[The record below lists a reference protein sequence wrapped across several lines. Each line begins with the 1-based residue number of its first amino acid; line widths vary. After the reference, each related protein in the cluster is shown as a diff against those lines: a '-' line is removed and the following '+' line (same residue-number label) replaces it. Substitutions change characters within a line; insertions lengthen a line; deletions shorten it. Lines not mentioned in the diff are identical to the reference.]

1 MSLATADPTG
11 AGELADAGFAPS
23 RAYSSWVLALLFGV
37 AVLNMLDRQILGML
51 VVPIKA
57 EFGVSDTAMG
67 FLTGP
72 SFALFYA
79 VAGIPVARW
88 ADRGVRRTIIALGL
102 LLWSGLTLASGAV
115 SSFSQ
120 LVLARLGVGIGEAA
134 GTPPSHALLSDYY
147 PPTQRGSALAVFS
160 LGGSVGVALALLM
173 GGWVEQLYGW
183 RAVFVVAGAP
193 GIVLALLVRFTV
205 TEPPRGRFDGGAAG
219 AEIGDGIAN
228 AGASASTGASGRAQ
242 SHARA
247 RESWRQAL
255 AALARIPSYRH
266 VVLGAGLHS
275 FAFTGSLI
283 WYPTFLTR
291 VHGLD
296 SGEIGTLLAICSSLP
311 TAIGIVLGGIA
322 TDRLARRD
330 VRWVQGLSGLGII
343 AYAPFA
349 LGFLF
354 FDDRPLALAS
364 LVAAAFLMG
373 ASVPG
378 MNVATQALAPPRMRA
393 LASAVTLLVLS
404 VVGSGLGPFAVG
416 VMNDLL
422 AGRLAE
428 EAVRYTLSIV
438 ALTSIWSGAHNLLAA
453 RNMKQDLPRRGD
465 GAPS

>member
-1 MSLATADPTG
+1 MKVDGSSTPAAP
-11 AGELADAGFAPS
+11 FAPS
-23 RAYSSWVLALLFGV
+23 RTYTTWVLALLFGV

-79 VAGIPVARW
+79 IAGIPVARW
-88 ADRGVRRTIIALGL
+88 ADRGVRRTIIAIGL

-147 PPTQRGSALAVFS
+147 PPSQRGSALAVFS

-173 GGWVEQLYGW
+173 GGWVEQLFGW
-183 RAVFVVAGAP
+183 RAVFIVAGAP

-205 TEPPRGRFDGGAAG
+205 KEPPRGRFDGGGAAAG
-219 AEIGDGIAN
+219 AN
-228 AGASASTGASGRAQ
+228 
-242 SHARA
+242 A
-247 RESWRQAL
+247 REGWRKAL
-255 AALARIPSYRH
+255 ATLARIPSYRH

-283 WYPTFLTR
+283 WYPAFLTR

-296 SGEIGTLLAICSSLP
+296 SGEIGTLLAVFSSLP
-311 TAIGIVLGGIA
+311 TAIGILLGGIA
-322 TDRLARRD
+322 TDRLERRD
-330 VRWVQGLSGLGII
+330 VRWVQGLSGIGII

-354 FDDRPLALAS
+354 FEDHILAFAS
-364 LVAAAFLMG
+364 LVPAALLMG

-378 MNVATQALAPPRMRA
+378 MNVATQALAPPHMRA

-416 VMNDLL
+416 VLNDLL
-422 AGRLAE
+422 ADRLGD

-438 ALTSIWSGAHNLLAA
+438 ALTSIWSGVHNLMAA
-453 RNMKQDLPRRGD
+453 RTMPRDLARRGGSD
-465 GAPS
+465 SD